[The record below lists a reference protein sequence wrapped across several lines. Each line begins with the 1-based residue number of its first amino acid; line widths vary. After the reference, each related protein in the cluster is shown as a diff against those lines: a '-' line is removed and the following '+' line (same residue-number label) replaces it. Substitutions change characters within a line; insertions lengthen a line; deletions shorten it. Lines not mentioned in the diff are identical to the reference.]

1 MQGVRMETVCFQLSV
16 YAWLS
21 FNSGVVQRGFLQ
33 RDAQIHICE
42 GICTKT
48 VVFFVR
54 VECFLF
60 SFSDCMTGTVGMN
73 ASKVGEWWATQG
85 SGLAVLG
92 LDN

>member
-1 MQGVRMETVCFQLSV
+1 MLGCHLTVGLCKGVF
-16 YAWLS
+16 
-21 FNSGVVQRGFLQ
+21 FRGMPKSIFVKEYV
-33 RDAQIHICE
+33 RKA
-42 GICTKT
+42 
-48 VVFFVR
+48 VVFFVG

-60 SFSDCMTGTVGMN
+60 SFSDCMTRTVGMN